1 MQKKRILQNKSV
13 CIFSIFII
21 LAHPKEI
28 VYSFVSAVLYTF
40 SYGIYLLL
48 NLQLTSFYYQL
59 TTQIK
64 NWFLSAK

>member
-28 VYSFVSAVLYTF
+28 VYSFVSLFFTHF
-40 SYGIYLLL
+40 
-48 NLQLTSFYYQL
+48 LTESTYF
-59 TTQIK
+59 
-64 NWFLSAK
+64 